1 MLKIEKKEIE
11 KLGCNVKSIPEKKKF
26 FILKFCFSKCEAISK
41 ITNIFNFIK
50 HETINKKTSLNK
62 KVYNEQ

>member
-1 MLKIEKKEIE
+1 MIKIEKKGIE
-11 KLGCNVKSIPEKKKF
+11 KLGCNVKSIPEKKV

-41 ITNIFNFIK
+41 LTNIFNFIQ
-50 HETINKKTSLNK
+50 HENLNKKTFLNK